1 MTSPRPLARGI
12 LVALEGI
19 DGAGKSTQ
27 AKHLAAIFRAQ
38 GYAVASLREPTV
50 SPWGRRLRQ
59 AMATGRRM
67 LAPSQEL
74 DLFLQ
79 DRRYDVAAHLLPAL
93 AARQLVLL
101 DRYYFSTM
109 AYQGALGIDPESIR
123 RLNETFAPVPD
134 LVFILLIP
142 PTEALQRIRQGRGQ
156 TADAFERE
164 DYLKRVDGIFRT
176 LQGPYIH
183 PIAADQSSEVV
194 TSMLQEKIHQCLDA
208 NSLIPPS
215 PQ

>member
-1 MTSPRPLARGI
+1 VTKPRPLARGI

-27 AKHLAAIFRAQ
+27 AEHLTGIFRER
-38 GYAVASLREPTV
+38 GYAVTSWREPTQ
-50 SPWGRRLRQ
+50 SPWGRRLRE
-59 AMATGRRM
+59 AMATGRRI
-67 LAPSQEL
+67 LTPSQEL

-123 RLNETFAPVPD
+123 RLNEAFAPVPD
-134 LVFILLIP
+134 LVLILLIP
-142 PTEALQRIRQGRGQ
+142 PTKALQRIQQRRGQ
-156 TADAFERE
+156 TADAFEQE
-164 DYLKRVDGIFRT
+164 EYLRRVDGIFRT
-176 LQGPYIH
+176 LKGPYIH
-183 PIAADQSSEVV
+183 PIAADQPSPMV
-194 TSMLQEKIHQCLDA
+194 TTILQEKIQQCLDA
-208 NSLIPPS
+208 VAP
-215 PQ
+215 